1 VAAFSS
7 AGIKCQAWGH
17 AVKIL
22 GWGHDMVNVTTWDVA
37 ANKSKHTM
45 QDTQYWIGANS
56 WSRGWGEDG
65 AIRYHYHVDC
75 FDSTVFNRKIFND
88 RLPRQARDG
97 QRGGR
102 LEVGK
107 TVFFK

>member
-75 FDSTVFNRKIFND
+75 FDSTVFNRKILTIVCQD
-88 RLPRQARDG
+88 RLGTDG
-97 QRGGR
+97 QRGER
-102 LEVGK
+102 VEGK
-107 TVFFK
+107 RVFLK